1 MTKLPF
7 PREELMRAVAT
18 SHSMAAVMRTLGKH
32 PYNGTAR
39 AKAKQSIAAY
49 GLSTAHFT
57 GQGHNAGRVS
67 PARRGAEEILQQF
80 PAGSSRT
87 KTGLLRR
94 ALDEARLPQTCRLCG
109 LGTVWQGQRLVLEID
124 HVDGDRLNNRLENLR
139 YLCPSC
145 HSQTETFSK
154 RRNTAQ

>member
-1 MTKLPF
+1 
-7 PREELMRAVAT
+7 
-18 SHSMAAVMRTLGKH
+18 MRTLGKH

-67 PARRGAEEILQQF
+67 PARKTTEEILQKL

-87 KTGLLRR
+87 KTVLLRR
-94 ALDEARLPQTCRLCG
+94 ALDEARFPQTCRLCG
-109 LGTVWQGQRLVLEID
+109 LGTVWQGRRLVLEID
-124 HVDGDRLNNRLENLR
+124 HINGDRLDNRLDNLR
-139 YLCPSC
+139 YLCPNC
-145 HSQTETFSK
+145 HALTDTWCRTKTVGSECRSGGLSVPQTPLPATMDPRK
-154 RRNTAQ
+154 RP